1 MAQNP
6 EAAVVFGVLNETS
19 ETESRVALTPDIV
32 TRLKRSGVSSIIEA
46 GAGIAAE
53 YTDEDYE
60 KAGAKVTS
68 RDEVLAEADALGF
81 VDRPSAE
88 TVAKLRAGQWV
99 IGMLVS
105 FTDADYVAALEKAGL
120 VGIAIEKGFQP
131 GGRDLRKQGIQLE
144 SLAVVEQMDAAS
156 GEITFRR

>member
-6 EAAVVFGVLNETS
+6 EATVVFGVLNETS

-32 TRLKRSGVSSIIEA
+32 TRLKRSGVSSLIEA
-46 GAGIAAE
+46 GAGIAAD

-68 RDEVLAEADALGF
+68 RDEVLVEADAFGF

-88 TVAKLRAGQWV
+88 TVAKLKAGQWV
-99 IGMLVS
+99 ITWPRSRRPVWWASPSKSCPVS
-105 FTDADYVAALEKAGL
+105 FPA
-120 VGIAIEKGFQP
+120 P
-131 GGRDLRKQGIQLE
+131 SPWMR
-144 SLAVVEQMDAAS
+144 
-156 GEITFRR
+156 